1 MQGKILIASDEP
13 VLNEFLK
20 QSLPE
25 QGYQII
31 PTTVDESLEVKLAET
46 DPDLVLLD
54 IAMPRM
60 DGIEQCLD
68 IRRHS
73 PVAII
78 MLSTWGAGPNKIRG
92 LDLSSASYLTEPF
105 GVDELLE
112 RIGETLRREDTL
124 SKAGTS
130 YAGTV
135 PLDTNGIIDH
145 TGETTGVNPTVPS
158 SKPELCP
165 APATKSA
172 PSNQI
177 NKNAA
182 ATRGILPKNHFAA
195 N

>member
-13 VLNEFLK
+13 VLNEFLS
-20 QSLPE
+20 QYLPE
-25 QGYQII
+25 QGYQVI
-31 PTTVDESLEVKLAET
+31 PAAVDESLEDKLTET
-46 DPDLVLLD
+46 NPDLVLLD

-92 LDLSSASYLTEPF
+92 LDLASASYLTEPF
-105 GVDELLE
+105 GINELLK
-112 RIGETLRREDTL
+112 RIKETLRREDTL
-124 SKAGTS
+124 SKAGMS
-130 YAGTV
+130 YADTV
-135 PLDTNGIIDH
+135 PLNTNGVIDH
-145 TGETTGVNPTVPS
+145 TGETTGVNTTIQGS
-158 SKPELCP
+158 AHELCP
-165 APATKSA
+165 TPTVENT

-177 NKNAA
+177 CKNAA
-182 ATRGILPKNHFAA
+182 AARGILPKINFAT